1 MQKFTEI
8 AKFGKK
14 LIETAH
20 MENALELI
28 SIEAKRLLG
37 CERCSIFLIDYDTDM
52 LWTKHSDGIGRIAIS
67 VDSGIVGHTFKTRT
81 AQIVNNPYENPHFM
95 PTIDKKSGFTT
106 KNIITTLIFDSN
118 HEVIGIIQLLNKING
133 DFDEDDMKTLNFFSN
148 YISGSLELALIQERS
163 IQF

>member
-8 AKFGKK
+8 AKFGKQ

-37 CERCSIFLIDYDTDM
+37 CERCSIFLIDYETDM

-67 VDSGIVGHTFKTRT
+67 VDSGIVGHTFKSRT
-81 AQIVNNPYENPHFM
+81 SQIVNNPYENPHFM
-95 PTIDKKSGFTT
+95 PNIDKKSGFIT

-118 HEVIGIIQLLNKING
+118 QEVIGIIQLLNKING
-133 DFDEDDMKTLNFFSN
+133 DFDEEDMKTLNFFAN